1 MTTEAFATHEVLNQT
16 PPPGDVDLWSSD
28 VALQGAVRAFGRP
41 SAEDEQVLAAFGRRW
56 GTADMAEL
64 GRIAN
69 ENPPRL
75 KTFDSR
81 GYRADWVEFHP
92 AYHALMKTSMAT
104 GLHCSTW
111 GEGGRQDAPNAH
123 VLRAAKLHM
132 AGEVEAGHLCPIVMT
147 HAATAALLAE
157 PSLMAEWLP
166 RIRSREYDASF
177 RPVIE
182 KKSATLGMGMTEKQ
196 GGTDVRANTT
206 RAEPEGDHY
215 RLVGHKWFL
224 SAPMCDAFL
233 VLAQAPGGLTCFLVP
248 RFLPD
253 GSVNR
258 LRLNRLKDKLGNRS
272 NASSEVEFENAFGL
286 RCGAEGAGVR
296 TIIAMVQLTRL
307 DCVVAS
313 AGLMQGAL
321 AFVIHHIRHRS
332 VFQKKLVDQPL
343 MRTVAADLALERE
356 GAVALA
362 MRLASAFDR
371 AGGSA
376 EEAAFARIVTP
387 TAKLLVC
394 KTAPG
399 FIYEAMECLGGN
411 GYVEEWPLARAYR
424 EAPVNAIWE
433 GSGNVMALD
442 LLRGAERE
450 REGTM
455 SVLDRLADST
465 RDLPGARAAAGR
477 IREGLES
484 RERESMGRRIGE
496 TLALLAALDAL
507 TKSVPPAVAEAFARY
522 RLGGLSGRSYGEP
535 IPSNVAESLIERSV
549 AVRS

>member
-1 MTTEAFATHEVLNQT
+1 MTTEAFATHEVLNQA

-28 VALQGAVRAFGRP
+28 AALQGAVRAFGRP
-41 SAEDEQVLAAFGRRW
+41 SEGDEAALAAFGRRW
-56 GTADMAEL
+56 GTADMAEF
-64 GRIAN
+64 GRLAN
-69 ENPPRL
+69 EHPPRL

-81 GYRADWVEFHP
+81 GYHANWVEFHP
-92 AYHALMKTSMAT
+92 AYHALMKTSMAA

-111 GEGGRQDAPNAH
+111 GEGGRQEAPNAH

-157 PSLMAEWLP
+157 PPLVAEWLP
-166 RIRSREYDASF
+166 RLRSREYDAGF
-177 RPVIE
+177 RPASE
-182 KKSATLGMGMTEKQ
+182 KRSVTLGMGMTEKQ

-206 RAEPEGDHY
+206 RAELDSDHY

-258 LRLNRLKDKLGNRS
+258 LRFNRLKDKLGNRS
-272 NASSEVEFENAFGL
+272 NASSEVEFENAFAL
-286 RCGAEGAGVR
+286 RCGAEGAGIR

-362 MRLASAFDR
+362 MRLASSFDR

-376 EEAAFARIVTP
+376 EEASFARIMTP
-387 TAKLLVC
+387 AAKLLVC

-442 LLRGAERE
+442 LLRGVERE
-450 REGTM
+450 REGM
-455 SVLDRLADST
+455 EQVVAGLAEST
-465 RDLPGARAAAGR
+465 RGLPGARTAVERVAS
-477 IREGLES
+477 GLQD
-484 RERESMGRRIGE
+484 RERETMARRTGE
-496 TLALLAALDAL
+496 TLALLVALDAL
-507 TKSVPPAVAEAFARY
+507 TKSAPPAIAEAFALHRM
-522 RLGGLSGRSYGEP
+522 GGLSGRSYGEP
-535 IPSNVAESLIERSV
+535 IPSQVAETLLERSL
-549 AVRS
+549 AVPR